1 MFSICEVIAHTFVR
15 SIWRIAPGSGY
26 ISWSIPP
33 ISKKAGS
40 PLLPAQI
47 TCSGYA
53 GMILAR
59 KHFMKIGA
67 AAHAHGAHVHSKHVH
82 HASAANGHIG
92 FLLSFGIV
100 VGIILPNTYFVN
112 MVLCFL

>member
-1 MFSICEVIAHTFVR
+1 MRSAQAHIRPFHSAHRTGVKIYFMVD
-15 SIWRIAPGSGY
+15 SS
-26 ISWSIPP
+26 SQ
-33 ISKKAGS
+33 KKCGK

-67 AAHAHGAHVHSKHVH
+67 AAHAHGAHAHCKHVH
-82 HASAANGHIG
+82 HVSAANGHSC
-92 FLLSFGIV
+92 FPLSFGIV
-100 VGIILPNTYFVN
+100 VGIILLNTYFVN
-112 MVLCFL
+112 MLFYFL